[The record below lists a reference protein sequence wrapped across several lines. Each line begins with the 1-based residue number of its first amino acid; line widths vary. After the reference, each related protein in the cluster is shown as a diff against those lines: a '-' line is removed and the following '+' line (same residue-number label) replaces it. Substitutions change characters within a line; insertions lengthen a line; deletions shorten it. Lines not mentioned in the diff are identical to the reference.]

1 MQEYCVQ
8 CRRKESSRSLSHLL
22 VSFLYDDVV
31 VAEEMEMDPSKNCK
45 QQQQLARCTAV
56 SRKAAAIPPL
66 EVSVYTHYEDQHS
79 LVVGVILIIA
89 GVLCI
94 IITGIGVGVYSLF
107 SFIAHGIWI
116 GIVVSKRM

>member
-1 MQEYCVQ
+1 
-8 CRRKESSRSLSHLL
+8 
-22 VSFLYDDVV
+22 
-31 VAEEMEMDPSKNCK
+31 MDSCKNCK
-45 QQQQLARCTAV
+45 QQQQARCTAV
-56 SRKAAAIPPL
+56 SQKAAATPPV

-79 LVVGVILIIA
+79 MVVGVILIIA